1 MPVKD
6 ERGNV
11 VFIAAE
17 GRDITEKKA
26 YEREIARQREELAKL
41 DELKT
46 KFFANISHE
55 FRAPLTL
62 MLGPIEDAISDAA
75 EPLPARQRERPYI
88 STFGSAMDENRI
100 AGTAKNMGGN
110 IEEGFGRVTGDTKT
124 QAEGVANRAVGA
136 AQDLYGQ
143 ARNSA
148 SDALGLTARRLSS
161 IFLL

>member
-75 EPLPARQRERPYI
+75 EPLPARQRERI
-88 STFGSAMDENRI
+88 AARSGTFPCSPASLHLNIRI
-100 AGTAKNMGGN
+100 RHG
-110 IEEGFGRVTGDTKT
+110 
-124 QAEGVANRAVGA
+124 
-136 AQDLYGQ
+136 
-143 ARNSA
+143 
-148 SDALGLTARRLSS
+148 
-161 IFLL
+161 